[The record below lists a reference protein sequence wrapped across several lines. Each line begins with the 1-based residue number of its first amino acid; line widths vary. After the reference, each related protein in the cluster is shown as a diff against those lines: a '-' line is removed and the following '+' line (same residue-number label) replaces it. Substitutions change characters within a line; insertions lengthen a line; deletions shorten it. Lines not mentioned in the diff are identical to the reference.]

1 MKEILFK
8 LRDLME
14 KFWCRGSMAMN
25 KYGVTCGP
33 KDPEAIRFCLIGGV
47 HHVSTSPEETKQLY
61 ISLNSELKK
70 LTGNDFI
77 VCFNDSATHAEIMQ
91 LINSCICNAQS

>member
-47 HHVSTSPEETKQLY
+47 
-61 ISLNSELKK
+61 
-70 LTGNDFI
+70 TGNDFI